1 MDPISDADLV
11 ALIKETTPAF
21 QEMFRGRKY
30 LIIVLPGEPGQKFCF
45 AGTSEHHVIAE
56 CMRRL
61 VAMQRPAGTD
71 PSQN

>member
-1 MDPISDADLV
+1 
-11 ALIKETTPAF
+11 
-21 QEMFRGRKY
+21 MFRGRKY